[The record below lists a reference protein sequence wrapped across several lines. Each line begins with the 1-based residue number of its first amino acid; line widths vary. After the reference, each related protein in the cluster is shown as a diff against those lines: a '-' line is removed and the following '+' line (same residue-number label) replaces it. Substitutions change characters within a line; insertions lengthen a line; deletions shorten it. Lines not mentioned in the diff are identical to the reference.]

1 LNLLAACAFGLEAI
15 VKRELISLGYE
26 DAHVAQPGRIRFAGD
41 WSAVCRANM
50 WLRTADRVLVE
61 VLCFEAAD
69 FDALFDTVKEYD
81 WSQFLPANA
90 KFPVDG
96 KSRRSTLTSVP
107 AIQRTVKKAM
117 VDSLLREHN
126 TNQLDE
132 SGELFRI
139 EVALLDDIA
148 TITLDTTGPS
158 LHKRGYR
165 KLSAEAPLKETL
177 AAALISLSVWNPKRV
192 LIDPFC
198 GSGTIP
204 IEAAM
209 IGLNIAPG
217 LYRSFSASHWPSIGE
232 SLWMDAK
239 NEATE
244 AIDRNTQLQILGCD
258 RDAEVL
264 GLAKFHAERAGVS
277 RQITLRNQA
286 FEALNSEQEYG
297 CIVTNPPYG
306 ERLEDQQKLIGLYES
321 IPFVVTRLPTWSLYL
336 ITNMPQFEKLIQKR
350 ATRRRKLYN
359 GRIECTYYQ
368 FLGPRPPKGWA
379 NDGRGFRAELS
390 KEDDSGDLGSASSSS
405 SPSSSPPSS
414 LTEDDE
420 PKIESVEDVR
430 APAGSEL
437 GNEVAPARETV
448 APVFTG
454 LQPKDHEQAE
464 LFKSRLAK
472 RARHLRRWPTK
483 RGITCFRLY
492 EKDIP
497 EIPLVVD
504 RYEDNLHITE
514 YERPHDRDLARHAGW
529 LELMKNA
536 ASETLN
542 IPSERIFVKRRMKNR
557 DRNQYKKFD
566 TSGNLITVQ
575 EDGLKFLV
583 NLTDYVDTGL
593 FLDHRQTRKM
603 VRQEADHKDVLNL
616 FAYTGSF
623 TVYAAAGGARST
635 TTVDLSR
642 TYLDWAKE
650 NMTANDLDGTN
661 HQYVAAD
668 SIDFL
673 RRAAK
678 DLEECFDL
686 VIADPPTYSNSKR
699 TENDWDV
706 QKCHAEMLQLIQP
719 TLREGGVVYFST
731 NFRRFKLAEAE
742 LTGYDVREISKQTVP
757 EDFRNQRIHRCW
769 RMVAK

>member
-1 LNLLAACAFGLEAI
+1 MNLIAACAFGLEAI
-15 VKRELISLGYE
+15 VKRELISLGYP
-26 DAHVAQPGRIRFAGD
+26 DAHVAQPGRIRFVGD
-41 WSAVCRANM
+41 WTAVCRANL
-50 WLRTADRVLVE
+50 WLRTADRVLIE
-61 VLCFEAAD
+61 VLSFDSPD
-69 FDALFDTVKEYD
+69 FDALFDTVKDYD
-81 WSQFLPANA
+81 WSHFLPADA

-96 KSRRSTLTSVP
+96 KSRRSLLTSVP
-107 AIQRTVKKAM
+107 AVQRTVKKAI
-117 VDSLLREHN
+117 VESLLREHATN
-126 TNQLDE
+126 TLDE
-132 SGELFRI
+132 SGELYRI
-139 EVALLDDIA
+139 EVALLDDVA

-165 KLSAEAPLKETL
+165 KLSAEAPIKETL
-177 AAALISLSVWNPKRV
+177 AAAMISLSVWNPDRV

-217 LYRSFSASHWPSIGE
+217 LYRSFSASHWPTFAE
-232 SLWMDAK
+232 NDWMDAK
-239 NEATE
+239 NEATG
-244 AIDRNTQLQILGCD
+244 AIRRDTQLQILGGD

-264 GLAKFHAERAGVS
+264 GLANFHAQRAGVS
-277 RQITLRNQA
+277 KQITFRNQS
-286 FEALNSEQEYG
+286 FESLNSDREYG

-306 ERLEDQQKLIGLYES
+306 ERLEDQQKLIGIYES

-368 FLGPRPPKGWA
+368 FLGPRPPNGWSSNLQEFQSELAGTSELDPPIRTELA
-379 NDGRGFRAELS
+379 NETDGVGV
-390 KEDDSGDLGSASSSS
+390 DQASNSS
-405 SPSSSPPSS
+405 
-414 LTEDDE
+414 
-420 PKIESVEDVR
+420 EDVDYDSDS
-430 APAGSEL
+430 AEQENGAGKK
-437 GNEVAPARETV
+437 REPV

-454 LQPKDHEQAE
+454 IQPKDREQAE

-483 RGITCFRLY
+483 RGITCYRLY

-529 LELMKNA
+529 LELMKAA
-536 ASETLN
+536 ASETLG
-542 IPSERIFVKRRMKNR
+542 IPGEKIFVKRRMKNR

-566 TSGNLITVQ
+566 TTGNLIEVR

-593 FLDHRQTRKM
+593 FLDHRETRKR
-603 VRQEADHKDVLNL
+603 VRQESDHKDVLNL

-650 NMTANDLDGTN
+650 NMAANGLDGTN
-661 HQYVAAD
+661 HQFVAAD
-668 SIDFL
+668 SMDFL
-673 RRAAK
+673 RRAAR
-678 DLEECFDL
+678 DLQECFDL
-686 VIADPPTYSNSKR
+686 VIVDPPTYSNSKR
-699 TENDWDV
+699 TEDDWDV
-706 QKCHAEMLQLIQP
+706 QKCHAEMLGLIRP
-719 TLREGGVVYFST
+719 TLREGGVIYFST
-731 NFRRFKLAEAE
+731 NFRRFKMDEAA
-742 LTGYDVREISKQTVP
+742 LTDYEAREISKQTVP

-769 RMVAK
+769 RLVVK